1 MTAISAP
8 RSLSQRPLAIA
19 ELIDCPTTLQPITK
33 PSWKLGSMCQ
43 MTGVEVNR
51 TLEDNDGGHDSGDF
65 RRYAGSSG
73 QPTRSMSRGPFAAL
87 APGPE

>member
-33 PSWKLGSMCQ
+33 PSWKLGSVCQ
-43 MTGVEVNR
+43 MTGVDVER
-51 TLEDNDGGHDSGDF
+51 SSGDTEE
-65 RRYAGSSG
+65 SG
-73 QPTRSMSRGPFAAL
+73 R
-87 APGPE
+87 

>member
-33 PSWKLGSMCQ
+33 PSWKLGSVCQ
-43 MTGVEVNR
+43 MTGVDV
-51 TLEDNDGGHDSGDF
+51 
-65 RRYAGSSG
+65 
-73 QPTRSMSRGPFAAL
+73 
-87 APGPE
+87 